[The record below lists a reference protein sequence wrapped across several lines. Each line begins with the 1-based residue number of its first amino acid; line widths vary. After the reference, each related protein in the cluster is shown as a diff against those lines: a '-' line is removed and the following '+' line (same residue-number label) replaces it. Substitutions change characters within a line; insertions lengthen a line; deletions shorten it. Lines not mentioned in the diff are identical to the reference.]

1 MMTFSE
7 VLGTAFGFVAAG
19 FMLYFPYFWCRRRN
33 ESEET
38 YGLRWFMGKGA
49 WRDALLSIV
58 VTLVPLTFVSF
69 YWPRSWGLGGP
80 FRPSAWTAVN
90 QLGGG
95 LAAAFVEETFYRGWM
110 QTLCVRKWGAYFAIF
125 FYVGRVFPFPF
136 VRHPK
141 LAQAGDVFSGA
152 GHGASAPQK
161 RLRHAGHRLS
171 RRVQRVGCVV
181 DAEVDRN
188 NRTLSSYYIYSKIV

>member
-1 MMTFSE
+1 MNISE
-7 VLGTAFGFVAAG
+7 VLGAALGFLVAA

-49 WRDALLSIV
+49 RRDALLATV

-80 FRPSAWTAVN
+80 FRPSVWTAVN

-110 QTLCVRKWGAYFAIF
+110 QTLCVRKWGACFAIF
-125 FYVGRVFPFPF
+125 FTS
-136 VRHPK
+136 
-141 LAQAGDVFSGA
+141 AVFSLS
-152 GHGASAPQK
+152 HLFVAPSWL
-161 RLRHAGHRLS
+161 RIATFFPGLVMGLLRH
-171 RRVQRVGCVV
+171 
-181 DAEVDRN
+181 RN
-188 NRTLSSYYIYSKIV
+188 GSVMPAIVYHAVCNVWAVWWMPR